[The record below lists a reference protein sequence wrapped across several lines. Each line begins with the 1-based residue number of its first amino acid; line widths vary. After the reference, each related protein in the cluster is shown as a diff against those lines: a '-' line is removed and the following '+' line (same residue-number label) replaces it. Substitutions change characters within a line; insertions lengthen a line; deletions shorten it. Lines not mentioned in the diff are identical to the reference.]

1 MFPLYRVSFSSHVC
15 IVIATYFVRTSFQR
29 DYFAEWFQYR
39 SKVITKYC
47 NGKVLIFIVWREKT
61 IFKVKCDSML
71 LPFPIEEC
79 LRWFFYPKKQRFKK
93 KTILIGF
100 LILLLCFIQRKGGFQ
115 VPTWGLGI
123 DLCLLHWNWRAS
135 APYTWMVQSE
145 FWYDRNAKAVKW
157 MV

>member
-15 IVIATYFVRTSFQR
+15 IVIATYFVRTSFQG

-47 NGKVLIFIVWREKT
+47 NGKVLIFIVWRDKT

-79 LRWFFYPKKQRFKK
+79 LRWFFNQKNRDLKK
-93 KTILIGF
+93 KPSWLASLFCYYVLSKEGRLPSSNVGPWNRSLFATLKLKGLCPLYLNGSIRILI
-100 LILLLCFIQRKGGFQ
+100 L
-115 VPTWGLGI
+115 
-123 DLCLLHWNWRAS
+123 
-135 APYTWMVQSE
+135 
-145 FWYDRNAKAVKW
+145 
-157 MV
+157 

>member
-15 IVIATYFVRTSFQR
+15 IVIATYFVRTSFQG

-47 NGKVLIFIVWREKT
+47 NGKVLIFIVWRDKT

-79 LRWFFYPKKQRFKK
+79 LRWFFNPKKQRFKK

-100 LILLLCFIQRKGGFQ
+100 LILLLCFIQRREASKFQ
-115 VPTWGLGI
+115 RGALESISV
-123 DLCLLHWNWRAS
+123 C
-135 APYTWMVQSE
+135 YTETEGPLPLIPEWFNQN
-145 FWYDRNAKAVKW
+145 FDTIGTLKP
-157 MV
+157 